1 MPPDVK
7 KVRALQLNL
16 EGLFKLLGGSSD
28 DKERFLE
35 IIKGITT
42 PIEIKLINAQI
53 DALSAH
59 TKSSPGRS
67 KIFAGHGPTDSQTRI
82 ARWSE
87 HVASS
92 SGPKHDSCSR
102 YRPRRCDW
110 SRFKRDF
117 SKRSFLH

>member
-59 TKSSPGRS
+59 TKAVQ
-67 KIFAGHGPTDSQTRI
+67 AGAKALQATAQQI
-82 ARWSE
+82 ARR
-87 HVASS
+87 
-92 SGPKHDSCSR
+92 G
-102 YRPRRCDW
+102 
-110 SRFKRDF
+110 
-117 SKRSFLH
+117 